1 MSTLYSNEIRFSVFF
16 SNNDYDVHN
25 FYFSPKRIKADTA
38 LEFLKIDKVLNKNIG
53 YLPYILISYPNL
65 CSHSLCNVEIIKR
78 PTEFHLYADK
88 IIWFDA
94 ITHEAKELKMQEWYD
109 QYHEQWEIARKR
121 RK

>member
-1 MSTLYSNEIRFSVFF
+1 MDKLYSNEIRFSVFF
-16 SNNDYDVHN
+16 SNDVHN

-38 LEFLKIDKVLNKNIG
+38 LEFLKMDKVLNKNIG

-65 CSHSLCNVEIIKR
+65 CSHSLQNVEIIKR
-78 PTEFHLYADK
+78 PTGFHLYADK

-94 ITHEAKELKMQEWYD
+94 ITHETKELTMQEWY
-109 QYHEQWEIARKR
+109 EQWKIARKR